1 MNLDNFPTHKLG
13 EDTYCAASKSW
24 MKVDPRATDVRSL
37 HYAAEDRTF
46 LIFKNQHT
54 GEWEFPTGEMM
65 FGQTFIRA
73 KQDLFTKYSDNKW
86 KVKFFG
92 LLPLIHTV
100 RDLTEAELE
109 VKLNQDMKGVR
120 TYFFGAH
127 HYRGLPD
134 FADDLATKSLHHDFA
149 WIPKRQL
156 NEYFTKEYY
165 EVFIHAL
172 RTR

>member
-1 MNLDNFPTHKLG
+1 
-13 EDTYCAASKSW
+13 
-24 MKVDPRATDVRSL
+24 
-37 HYAAEDRTF
+37 
-46 LIFKNQHT
+46 
-54 GEWEFPTGEMM
+54 MM
-65 FGQTFIRA
+65 FGNTWLRA
-73 KQDLFTKYSDNKW
+73 KQQLFVKYSADKW

-92 LLPLIHTV
+92 AAPLIHTV
-100 RDLTEAELE
+100 RDLTEHEKEKTANNGL
-109 VKLNQDMKGVR
+109 LGVR

-127 HYRGLPD
+127 HYRGLTK
-134 FADDLATKSLHHDFA
+134 FADDLMEKTPHHDFA